1 MSETQINNE
10 DISEGLYPT
19 VFKKI
24 DSTDIQINPFQA
36 HKTFTVYSGSVTSS
50 MLPLQGVYINP
61 AYLPA
66 LETTLVYNTAS
77 NIDGSLQSIT
87 YFSVNHLFYK
97 NKKQPYYQ

>member
-10 DISEGLYPT
+10 YISEGLYPT

-36 HKTFTVYSGSVTSS
+36 HKTFTVYSGSATSS

-66 LETTLVYNTAS
+66 LETTLVYNDAS
-77 NIDGSLQSIT
+77 NIDGSLQSIA

-97 NKKQPYYQ
+97 NKEQL